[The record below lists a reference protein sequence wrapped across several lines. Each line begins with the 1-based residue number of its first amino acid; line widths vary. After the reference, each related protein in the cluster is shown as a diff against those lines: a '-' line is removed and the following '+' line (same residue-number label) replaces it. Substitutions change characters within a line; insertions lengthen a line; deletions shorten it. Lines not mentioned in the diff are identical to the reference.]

1 MTNQKALS
9 GKEFSSAEMNTF
21 LYRQLA
27 GKTGPNNSSLWLPLW
42 MHMKDTAGIMRLLVR
57 EWLPDSTKK
66 FLGMPE
72 EEICELAGFLG
83 YIHDIGK
90 ATVLF
95 QTNITAALP
104 EARTRLE
111 RYTALTYR
119 AANRKCT
126 SHAMASEAILLKLG
140 CPAGVASVAGAHH
153 GKPQGLNAEENLE
166 DYCSNYFPKGAKTFW
181 LGCWREILDQALK
194 DSGYTDIHALPELT
208 QPMEIILTGLLIM
221 ADWIASNT
229 EYFPLIPIEECGDT
243 VQYPERID
251 RAWDKLQ
258 LTLPW
263 EGQLDVLEEDGFRRR
278 FGFTPNPVQRAVLNA
293 ANKMSQPGI
302 MILEAPMG
310 IGKTEAGLAFSEACA
325 ARFGE
330 GGIFFG
336 LPTQATANGIF
347 PRLLSWAENLPDDL
361 SHSVRLAHGMAELNE
376 DYLRLQE
383 HASAVEEDADTDD
396 ERIAVNQWFCGN
408 KKALLADFVIGTV
421 DQLLMSALKQ
431 KHVMLRHLGLAGKVV
446 IIDEVHAYDAYMNQY
461 LDRALTWL
469 GWYGVPVILLSATLP
484 AERRTELIKAY
495 QPKAKDG
502 EWTENT
508 DYPLLTWTDGDRVQQ
523 NMPEINEADHD
534 VRMYRIAEGEAS
546 NLLREKM
553 QDGGCAG
560 IIVNTVRKAQTMAER
575 LKVEM
580 PDKEVILFHS
590 QFLMPDRA
598 EKERRLM
605 ERIGKRSTSISRNNL
620 IVVGTQ
626 VMEQSLD
633 VDFDVLMTELCPMD
647 LLLQRI
653 GRLHRHKR
661 QRPAAMKQ
669 AECFMMDTGK
679 EEFDLGSAFV
689 YGEWPL
695 GQTRKLLP
703 ERITLP
709 QDISRLV
716 QKAYGWDPDQG
727 DNREKKMHS
736 DYASKREKQQQKALA
751 YVVPQ
756 PEIHEKVP
764 EWNTLDGWMQ
774 DAPAGCDAA
783 ARAAVRDGDLSIEVL
798 VMMQQTDGRI
808 RFLPWQEGGEAVAR
822 DVPPEPETALKIA
835 RQRLRLPNVF
845 SKSWNADRIIRELE
859 ERNSKNLAMWQ
870 LSPMLRGELVLLL
883 DDALSVHLGGMFLRY
898 DKETGLSYRKEDEN
912 DENGVQSAG

>member
-1 MTNQKALS
+1 MYK
-9 GKEFSSAEMNTF
+9 
-21 LYRQLA
+21 YLA
-27 GKTGPNNSSLWLPLW
+27 GKTDPNNSSLWLPLW
-42 MHMKDTAGIMRLLVR
+42 MHLQDTAAIMEMLVR

-66 FLGMPE
+66 FLGMQE
-72 EEICELAGFLG
+72 EEIVAVSRFLG
-83 YIHDIGK
+83 CIHDIGK

-119 AANRKCT
+119 TANRKCT
-126 SHAMASEAILLKLG
+126 SHAMASEAILLDSG
-140 CPAGVASVAGAHH
+140 CPAGIASIAGAHH
-153 GKPQGLNAEENLE
+153 GKPQGFGAEENLE
-166 DYCSNYFPKGAKTFW
+166 VYRSNYFPKDGQTFW

-229 EYFPLIPIEECGDT
+229 EYFPLIPIEECGDPAL
-243 VQYPERID
+243 YPDRVD

-263 EGQLDVLEEDGFRRR
+263 EGQSDVVEADGFRMR
-278 FGFTPNPVQRAVLNA
+278 FGFTPNSVQRAVLDA

-310 IGKTEAGLAFSEACA
+310 IGKTEAGLAFSELCA

-408 KKALLADFVIGTV
+408 KRALLADFVIGTV

-484 AERRTELIKAY
+484 AKRRAELIKAY
-495 QPKAKDG
+495 QIKAEDG
-502 EWTENT
+502 EWMESEE
-508 DYPLLTWTDGDRVQQ
+508 YPLLTWTDGKRVRQSV
-523 NMPEINEADHD
+523 PEIDTADHD
-534 VRMYRIAEGEAS
+534 VRVHKITENEVTAV
-546 NLLREKM
+546 LRAKM
-553 QDGGCAG
+553 QEGGCAG
-560 IIVNTVRKAQTMAER
+560 IIVNTVRKAQAMAEM
-575 LKVEM
+575 LKAEM

-598 EKERRLM
+598 EKERNLM
-605 ERIGKRSTSISRNNL
+605 ERIGKHSTPPTRNNL

-669 AECFMMDTGK
+669 AECFMMDTGT
-679 EEFDLGSAFV
+679 EVFDKGSAYV
-689 YGEWPL
+689 YGEWML
-695 GQTRKLLP
+695 FQTRKLLP

-709 QDISRLV
+709 RDISHLV
-716 QKAYGWDPDQG
+716 QKAYGWDPDQA
-727 DNREKKMHS
+727 DFRETEMYS
-736 DYASKREKQQQKALA
+736 DYEAKREKQKQRALA

-756 PEIHEKVP
+756 PEIYEAFP
-764 EWNTLDGWMQ
+764 ERNTLDGWMQ

-798 VMMQQTDGRI
+798 VMVQQTDGWI
-808 RFLPWQEGGEAVAR
+808 RFLPWQEGGEAVAK

-835 RQRLRLPNVF
+835 RQRLRLPGMF
-845 SKSWNADRIIRELE
+845 SKIWNADRVIRELE
-859 ERNSKNLAMWQ
+859 EMNSRNLAMWQ

-898 DKETGLSYRKEDEN
+898 DKETGLSYRKEEKN
-912 DENGVQSAG
+912 GENGVQPAG

>member
-1 MTNQKALS
+1 MYK
-9 GKEFSSAEMNTF
+9 
-21 LYRQLA
+21 YLA
-27 GKTGPNNSSLWLPLW
+27 GKTDPDNSSLWLPLW
-42 MHMKDTAGIMRLLVR
+42 MHLQDTAAIMEMLVR

-66 FLGMPE
+66 FLGMQE
-72 EEICELAGFLG
+72 DEIVAVSGFLG
-83 YIHDIGK
+83 CTHDIGK

-119 AANRKCT
+119 EANRKCT
-126 SHAMASEAILLKLG
+126 SHAMASEAILLDSG
-140 CPAGVASVAGAHH
+140 CPAGIASISGAHH
-153 GKPQGLNAEENLE
+153 GKPQGFDAEENLE
-166 DYCSNYFPKGAKTFW
+166 AYQRNYFPKGGEVFW
-181 LGCWREILDQALK
+181 RSCWREILDQALK
-194 DSGYTDIHALPELT
+194 DSGYPDLRALPDLT

-229 EYFPLIPIEECGDT
+229 EYFPLIPIEECGDPAL
-243 VQYPERID
+243 YPDRVD

-263 EGQLDVLEEDGFRRR
+263 EGQLDVAEEDGFRMR
-278 FGFTPNPVQRAVLNA
+278 FGFTPNPVQRAVLEA
-293 ANKMSQPGI
+293 ANKMSQPGL

-310 IGKTEAGLAFSEACA
+310 IGKTEAGLAFSELCA

-361 SHSVRLAHGMAELNE
+361 GHSVRLAHGMAELNE

-421 DQLLMSALKQ
+421 DQILMSALKQ

-484 AERRTELIKAY
+484 AKRRAGLIKAY
-495 QPKAKDG
+495 QPKAEDG
-502 EWTENT
+502 EWMKNEE
-508 DYPLLTWTDGDRVQQ
+508 YPLLTWTDGKSVRQSV
-523 NMPEINEADHD
+523 PEIDASEHD
-534 VRMYRIAEGEAS
+534 VWMHKITENEVTAVLKA
-546 NLLREKM
+546 KM
-553 QDGGCAG
+553 QEGGCAG
-560 IIVNTVRKAQTMAER
+560 IIVNTVRKAQAMAER
-575 LKVEM
+575 LKAEM

-598 EKERRLM
+598 EKERNLM
-605 ERIGKRSTSISRNNL
+605 ERIGKHSTPPTRNNL

-661 QRPAAMKQ
+661 QRPAAMEQ
-669 AECFMMDTGK
+669 AECFMMDTGT
-679 EEFDLGSAFV
+679 EVFDKGSAYV
-689 YGEWPL
+689 YGEWTL
-695 GQTRKLLP
+695 YRTRKLLP

-709 QDISRLV
+709 RDISRLV
-716 QKAYGWDPDQG
+716 QKAYGWDPDQADCG
-727 DNREKKMHS
+727 ETEMHS
-736 DYASKREKQQQKALA
+736 DYEAKREKQKQKALA

-756 PEIHEKVP
+756 PEIHEAFP
-764 EWNTLDGWMQ
+764 ERNTLDGWMQ

-783 ARAAVRDGDLSIEVL
+783 ARAAVRDGDMSTEVL
-798 VMMQQTDGRI
+798 VMVQQTDGRI
-808 RFLPWQEGGEAVAR
+808 RFLPWQEDGEAVAK

-835 RQRLRLPNVF
+835 RQRLRLPGVF
-845 SKSWNADRIIRELE
+845 SKIWNADRIIRELE
-859 ERNSKNLAMWQ
+859 EMNRRNLAMWQ
-870 LSPMLRGELVLLL
+870 LAPMLRGELVLLL

-898 DKETGLSYRKEDEN
+898 DKETGLSYRKETEN
-912 DENGVQSAG
+912 EGNGIQSAG